1 MGTSPIMLELASLPH
16 IVLHNDY
23 CVDLPNERISSM
35 ALEIKEN
42 QKQMLNKWIKNS
54 YPPAY

>member
-35 ALEIKEN
+35 ALGIKEN
-42 QKQMLNKWIKNS
+42 EKQMLNEWIKN
-54 YPPAY
+54 